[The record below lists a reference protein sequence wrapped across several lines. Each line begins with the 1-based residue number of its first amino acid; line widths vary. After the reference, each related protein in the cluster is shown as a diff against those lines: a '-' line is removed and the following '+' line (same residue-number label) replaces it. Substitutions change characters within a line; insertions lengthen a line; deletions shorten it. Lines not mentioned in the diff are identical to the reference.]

1 MTDEPRSIQM
11 QTPLADAQDSVEKT
25 ENAVKQAQ
33 SHPSERMIDQA
44 QRSLDHAQQAVSSAL
59 QDENGDAVAQVQD
72 RLTNAETQLRQLPPE
87 RTANPDETR

>member
-1 MTDEPRSIQM
+1 MTDEPRSIQT

-44 QRSLDHAQQAVSSAL
+44 QHSMNHAQQAVSSAL

-72 RLTNAETQLRQLPPE
+72 RLTNAGTRLRQLPPV
-87 RTANPDETR
+87 RTARPDETP